1 MTSIRLTRARSISS
15 IAIVGALALGT
26 LLAAPA
32 ATAAPAPGV
41 PEQTKG
47 LEYVALGDSYSAG
60 LGIEPSTGL
69 PAPECGQSQANYPH
83 QLAAAYGLAL
93 TDLSCQGAT
102 TTDVVTGDPLSN
114 NLPAQISGLSA
125 STDIVTITIGG
136 NDANFTGVT
145 AACVALSANGPL
157 ASNQSVPNCKTA
169 ASQSGIDV
177 LAANIAGPVT
187 QKLTATFAAIA
198 QAAPNAKIFV
208 VGYPSLFPETLPE
221 GGCFSQFGTP
231 NAYPF
236 TNVDVPYL
244 HTLEVALDAAVQT
257 TAASAG
263 LSYVPTFASSFGH
276 TPCAGAAAYVNG
288 ITATE
293 GGIFPGSLHPNA
305 AGTTFLT
312 DSVSLA
318 IDAAFPAAVVP
329 PTTTPAAPAPSVAA
343 PATKRALANTGVD
356 GTLLASGLG
365 LAMLLLAGGGVL
377 LRRRATAR

>member
-69 PAPECGQSQANYPH
+69 PAADCGQSAANYPH
-83 QLAAAYGLAL
+83 QLAAAYGLDL

-102 TTDVVTGDPLSN
+102 TNDVVVGGQFG
-114 NLPAQISGLSA
+114 LPAQISGLSA

-136 NDANFTGVT
+136 NDAEFTAVT
-145 AACVALSANGPL
+145 AGCIALSENGPL
-157 ASNQSVPNCKTA
+157 AFNEAVPNCKTA
-169 ASQSGIDV
+169 ATQGGVDL
-177 LAANIAGPVT
+177 LAARIAGPVT
-187 QKLTATFAAIA
+187 QALSTTFAAIA
-198 QAAPNAKIFV
+198 EAAPNAKIFV
-208 VGYPSLFPETLPE
+208 LGYPSLFPETLPE
-221 GGCFSQFGTP
+221 GGCFSPYGTP

-244 HTLEVALDAAVQT
+244 HTVEVALDAAVQT
-257 TAASAG
+257 TAANAG
-263 LSYVPTFASSFGH
+263 LTYVPTFASSFGH

-293 GGIFPGSLHPNA
+293 AGVFPGSLHPNA
-305 AGTTFLT
+305 AGVTFLT

-329 PTTTPAAPAPSVAA
+329 PTTTPAVPTPSVAA
-343 PATKRALANTGVD
+343 PAPKRALANTGVE
-356 GTLLASGLG
+356 GALLASGLG
-365 LAMLLLAGGGVL
+365 LAMLLLAAGGVL
-377 LRRRATAR
+377 LRGRASAR

>member
-69 PAPECGQSQANYPH
+69 PAADCGQSAANYPH
-83 QLAAAYGLAL
+83 QLAAANGLDL

-102 TTDVVTGDPLSN
+102 TNDVVVGGQFG
-114 NLPAQISGLSA
+114 LPAQISGLSA

-136 NDANFTGVT
+136 NDAEFTAVT
-145 AACVALSANGPL
+145 AGCIALSENGSL
-157 ASNQSVPNCKTA
+157 AFNEAGPNCKTA
-169 ASQSGIDV
+169 ATQGGVDL
-177 LAANIAGPVT
+177 LAARIAGPVT
-187 QKLTATFAAIA
+187 QALSTTFAAIA
-198 QAAPNAKIFV
+198 EAAPNAKIFV
-208 VGYPSLFPETLPE
+208 LGYPSLFPETLPE
-221 GGCFSQFGTP
+221 GGCFSPYGTP

-244 HTLEVALDAAVQT
+244 HSLEVALDAAVQT
-257 TAASAG
+257 TAANAG
-263 LSYVPTFASSFGH
+263 LTYVSTFASSFAH

-293 GGIFPGSLHPNA
+293 AGVFPGSLHPNA
-305 AGTTFLT
+305 AGVAFLT

-318 IDAAFPAAVVP
+318 LDAAFPAAVAP
-329 PTTTPAAPAPSVAA
+329 PTTTATGTTPSGAAPAA
-343 PATKRALANTGVD
+343 KRALANTGVE
-356 GTLLASGLG
+356 GTLLASGLA
-365 LAMLLLAGGGVL
+365 LAMLLLAAGAVL
-377 LRRRATAR
+377 LRRRASAR